1 MRLRCALPCP
11 GAGGACGDCS
21 RHQWLHQEV
30 STLHRLLRPDPVELA
45 RLSTASRAYGCRRRR
60 PNLPGSSTVPPC
72 PCSSAATVS
81 LMREELQL
89 VQGPCRA
96 GVGAV
101 VRVPG
106 GLLVT
111 GDLAD
116 FCHAAR
122 GQGGL
127 LGARYVDPAG
137 RRLGGGVAR
146 GRRAGEDVGV
156 MVTKAGT
163 LLGDWA
169 RGINSFL

>member
-1 MRLRCALPCP
+1 MEYN
-11 GAGGACGDCS
+11 CS
-21 RHQWLHQEV
+21 EN
-30 STLHRLLRPDPVELA
+30 
-45 RLSTASRAYGCRRRR
+45 C
-60 PNLPGSSTVPPC
+60 NLEC
-72 PCSSAATVS
+72 
-81 LMREELQL
+81 REELQL

-137 RRLGGGVAR
+137 RRLGGGVTR